1 MLKKVAVVI
10 PFYRDTISAY
20 EKIALQQCESILSAY
35 PKIAIKP
42 DYLTLPED
50 AKFVSF
56 SSTETFDKQYF
67 VSIAGY
73 NRLMLS
79 PEFYTRFMDYEYI
92 LIYQLDAFVFS
103 DELNYWCNQNI
114 DYIGA
119 PWIQQT
125 SDSSKTKTL
134 ELKIKSYLYTRYDVH
149 RKGLPSDKQFINKV
163 GNGGFSLRRVKMF
176 YDITLSMQS
185 KIHSYLS
192 SDNFHYNEDAFWS
205 IEVNRKKRI
214 LNIPFYK
221 TALKF
226 AFEFH
231 PERAYILNYQQ
242 LPFGCHAWDKQV
254 DFWRPIFKNYN
265 FII

>member
-10 PFYRDTISAY
+10 PCYRNTISAY

-35 PKIAIKP
+35 PKIIIKP
-42 DYLTLPED
+42 NHLTLSDET
-50 AKFVSF
+50 KIVSV
-56 SSTETFDKQYF
+56 SAIENFDEHYF
-67 VSIAGY
+67 ASIAGY
-73 NRLMLS
+73 NRLMLT
-79 PEFYTRFMDYEYI
+79 PEFYARFIDYEYI

-103 DELNYWCNQNI
+103 DELTYWCNADI

-119 PWIQQT
+119 PWIRPT
-125 SDSSKTKTL
+125 HDKSNIETL
-134 ELKIKSYLYTRYDVH
+134 ELKVKSYLYTRYNVH

-163 GNGGFSLRRVKMF
+163 GNGGFSLRRVKVF
-176 YDITLSMQS
+176 HDITLSMQP
-185 KIHSYLS
+185 KIHFYLS
-192 SDNFHYNEDAFWS
+192 SNNFHYNEDAFWS

-231 PERAYILNYQQ
+231 PERAYNLNHQQ

-254 DFWRPIFKNYN
+254 DFWRPIFKKYN